1 MLSYFENK
9 YKQNHVMPDRMR
21 RIMEEGREKPGAAS
35 KPPRVKNNRQTP
47 RAQAVLFPYCGS
59 TSMGAFFAAARSR
72 LRPRHQRDRLCASH
86 STNGMVRN
94 ATHAGCGWFSTNA
107 M

>member
-1 MLSYFENK
+1 
-9 YKQNHVMPDRMR
+9 
-21 RIMEEGREKPGAAS
+21 MEEGREKPGAAS

-72 LRPRHQRDRLCASH
+72 LRPRHQRDRLCAVSY
-86 STNGMVRN
+86 
-94 ATHAGCGWFSTNA
+94 THLDVYKRQCIHRLIREHGVGRHIQQQRREFGRRFRAQRR
-107 M
+107 